1 MVKFKA
7 KIWKAGDGYVI
18 TIPKLYI
25 DNNLLENGETY
36 TFDAKEENK
45 CQNKELM

>member
-25 DNNLLENGETY
+25 DNDLLKNGKKYEFHIQEVNDAET
-36 TFDAKEENK
+36 TN
-45 CQNKELM
+45 